1 MSDATSTPR
10 TQAPAARPPRRRVI
24 VVSTRATLTVVFLI
38 ALYYLLPLTT
48 RPGGVALL
56 GLLVG
61 LAAITG
67 LIVFQIRAIVR
78 ARYPGLRALETLA
91 LVIPGF
97 LLSFSAGYFL
107 ASQTNP
113 AVFSEPLTRSD
124 ALYFTITV
132 FATVGFGDINPV
144 AEPLR
149 LVVAVQ
155 MLADLLFLGLVLQAV
170 LNAVRRGEERNAA
183 DGPGADARAG
193 T

>member
-1 MSDATSTPR
+1 MSGATIVPPTSPVTR
-10 TQAPAARPPRRRVI
+10 TPRRRVI
-24 VVSTRATLTVVFLI
+24 VVSIRATLTVVLLV
-38 ALYYLLPLTT
+38 AVYYLLPLTA
-48 RPGGVALL
+48 RPGGYTLL

-67 LIVFQIRAIVR
+67 LIVWQIRAIVR
-78 ARYPGLRALETLA
+78 SRNPGLRALETLT
-91 LVIPGF
+91 LVIPAF
-97 LLSFSAGYFL
+97 LLIFSAGYFL

-132 FATVGFGDINPV
+132 FATVGFGDIHPV

-155 MLADLLFLGLVLQAV
+155 MLADLLLLGLVLQAV
-170 LNAVRRGEERNAA
+170 LNAVRRGQERNAA
-183 DGPGADARAG
+183 AGPSADNRAG
-193 T
+193 KA